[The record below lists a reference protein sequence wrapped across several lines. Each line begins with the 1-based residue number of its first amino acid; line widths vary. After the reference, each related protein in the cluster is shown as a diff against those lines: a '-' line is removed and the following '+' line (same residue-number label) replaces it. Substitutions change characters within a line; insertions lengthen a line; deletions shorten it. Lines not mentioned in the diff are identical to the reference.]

1 MNEETEGLHEGMN
14 DPGESRGSVSAAP
27 RHRHVAEPVS
37 AEPEEPEPEHERK
50 PTQMSDKK
58 QVLHVGIDLGTSRS
72 SISASNGQRHVIE
85 SYVGWPLDMV
95 ARKVLKK
102 PVLIGRDAL
111 ENRTMVDLHR
121 PLEQGLIKEGSDKDE
136 AAVRELLWHLL
147 SLVGVKRESRNGM
160 RVRAVVGVPAEALR
174 VNKQHVRKALEGAVD
189 SLMIV
194 SEPFA
199 VAYGLEALVHTMIID
214 LGAGTTDLCVMN
226 GRLPT
231 EDDQRTLPQA
241 GDWVDE
247 QLMRLIRDRH
257 PQASVSIH
265 MVRTWKE
272 EGSFV
277 GPSKAPLLV
286 MAPVNGKPTE
296 LDITNEMRQACEGIL
311 PPIVESMFDLLSRVQ
326 PDYQE
331 RVRNNIVISGGTGLI
346 RGFGP
351 RIEQELQALGGG
363 KVRVVKEPIFVG
375 SDGGL
380 SIALDAPEEDW
391 ERLSS

>member
-1 MNEETEGLHEGMN
+1 
-14 DPGESRGSVSAAP
+14 
-27 RHRHVAEPVS
+27 
-37 AEPEEPEPEHERK
+37 
-50 PTQMSDKK
+50 MSEKRE
-58 QVLHVGIDLGTSRS
+58 VLHVGIDLGTSRS

-111 ENRTMVDLHR
+111 ENRTMLDLHR
-121 PLEQGLIKEGSDKDE
+121 PLEQGLIKEGSEKDE

-147 SLVGVKRESRNGM
+147 SLVGVKREERSGA
-160 RVRAVVGVPAEALR
+160 RVHAVVGVPAEALR
-174 VNKQHVRKALEGAVD
+174 VNKQHVRKALHGAVE

-199 VAYGLEALVHTMIID
+199 VAYGMEALVHSLIID
-214 LGAGTTDLCVMN
+214 LGAGTTDFCVMN

-231 EDDQRTLPQA
+231 EEDQRTLPQA
-241 GDWVDE
+241 GDWIDE
-247 QLMRLIRDRH
+247 QLIRYVRDRH

-277 GPSKAPLLV
+277 GQTKTPVLV
-286 MAPVNGKPTE
+286 TAPVNGKPTE

-311 PPIVESMFDLLSRVQ
+311 PPIVESMLDLLSKVQ

-331 RVRNNIVISGGTGLI
+331 RVRNNIVVSGGTGLI
-346 RGFGP
+346 RGLGP
-351 RIEQELQALGGG
+351 RLEQELLAVGGG
-363 KVRVVKEPIFVG
+363 KVRVVKDPVFVG

-380 SIALDAPEEDW
+380 AIALDAPEDDW